1 MALTNEQRQQL
12 NSMLNHM
19 SQAEIN
25 SKLSSYDNMQRWLYN
40 EHYEFYLRV
49 KDKLRDVWDEVKRLA
64 LKVLEGAAIAVAVPV
79 YIAAQVVATPFR
91 ILGKILDL

>member
-12 NSMLNHM
+12 DSMLNRM

-40 EHYEFYLRV
+40 EHYAFYLRV
-49 KDKLRDVWDEVKRLA
+49 KDKLRDVWDEVKSLA

-79 YIAAQVVATPFR
+79 YIAAKVVETPFR